1 MKRPI
6 LIAAPGA
13 FERSALH
20 RILAEA
26 FPASPLSNCNSA
38 ADLQDRLEARFPG
51 LLVFDEAMTAAA
63 MPTPALQASL
73 ARLGPRLI
81 VLTRAASVPGPP
93 VGEWARDL
101 PERVR
106 RAVSDQALSVGVY
119 ADTAVLPASPVLPS
133 LAPATKRVDP
143 ACLLVASSTGGPG
156 ALARLL
162 QQVPVGALP
171 WIIAQ
176 HMPDHGTQ
184 AFAAH
189 LADVSGHAVSEIG
202 SQTRLTSGG
211 IYVLKGGQDFTLS
224 QTPAGT
230 LTLRPCP
237 AVASPF
243 HPNADHL
250 MQSAAAAGIPAMA
263 LVLSGMGED
272 GARGAAALG
281 QAHNP
286 VYVQEPATCIVPGMP
301 GAALTR
307 FPSALRLDPSAPPP
321 SFVRLCSRRP
331 EED

>member
-26 FPASPLSNCNSA
+26 FPTSPLSTCNTAS
-38 ADLQDRLEARFPG
+38 DLQARLEARFPG
-51 LLVFDEAMTAAA
+51 LLVLDEALIAATT
-63 MPTPALQASL
+63 PTPALHASL
-73 ARLGPRLI
+73 ARFGPRLI
-81 VLTRAASVPGPP
+81 VLTRDASVPGPP
-93 VGEWARDL
+93 VGAWARDL
-101 PERVR
+101 PDRVR
-106 RAVSDQALSVGVY
+106 RAVFDQALSVGSY
-119 ADTAVLPASPVLPS
+119 ADPEVRPASPAPPS
-133 LAPATKRVDP
+133 LAPATKRVAP
-143 ACLLVASSTGGPG
+143 ACLLVASSTGGPS

-162 QQVPVGALP
+162 QQIPVGALP

-189 LADVSGHAVSEIG
+189 LADVSGHAVSEVG
-202 SQTRLTSGG
+202 GQTRLTSGS

-250 MQSAAAAGIPAMA
+250 MQTAAVAGIPAVA

-272 GARGAAALG
+272 GASGAAALG

-307 FPSALRLDPSAPPP
+307 FPSALRLDPSAPLL
-321 SFVRLCSRRP
+321 SFVSLCSHQP

>member
-26 FPASPLSNCNSA
+26 FPASPLSQCITA
-38 ADLQDRLEARFPG
+38 ADLQQRLEARFSG
-51 LLVFDEAMTAAA
+51 LLVLDEALTAAA
-63 MPTPALQASL
+63 MPTPALQTGL

-81 VLTRAASVPGPP
+81 ALTRDTSVPGPP
-93 VGEWARDL
+93 VGTWARDL
-101 PERVR
+101 PDRVR
-106 RAVSDQALSVGVY
+106 RAVADQALAVG
-119 ADTAVLPASPVLPS
+119 ATTDPAELPASPALAS
-133 LAPATKRVDP
+133 LAAATKHATP

-162 QQVPVGALP
+162 QHIPVGALP

-202 SQTRLTSGG
+202 SQTRLASGG

-224 QTPAGT
+224 HTPAGM

-281 QAHNP
+281 QAQNP

-331 EED
+331 GED